1 MILTVP
7 RVAFRLGLNSDYASD
22 RTNHNKYKTMDKL
35 NTTEKAKNNTMLR
48 EVAVITP
55 RFRDYLE
62 FIRRQNI
69 ENEKYC
75 FVDSIQKVKGRLF
88 DRVEKLHNYFY
99 IKDIDEVLDYLE
111 THLRSNRT

>member
-1 MILTVP
+1 MTE
-7 RVAFRLGLNSDYASD
+7 LNQMPACS
-22 RTNHNKYKTMDKL
+22 KP
-35 NTTEKAKNNTMLR
+35 MLC

-62 FIRRQNI
+62 FIRNQNI

-75 FVDSIQKVKGRLF
+75 FVDSIQSVRGKLF
-88 DRVEKLHNYFY
+88 DRVEKLNNYFH

-111 THLRSNRT
+111 THLRSNHT

>member
-1 MILTVP
+1 MESTKQS
-7 RVAFRLGLNSDYASD
+7 LNEAE
-22 RTNHNKYKTMDKL
+22 NGNKSKPL
-35 NTTEKAKNNTMLR
+35 LC

-62 FIRRQNI
+62 FIRNQNI

-75 FVDSIQKVKGRLF
+75 FVDSIQSVRGKLF
-88 DRVEKLHNYFY
+88 DRVEKLHNYFH
-99 IKDIDEVLDYLE
+99 IKDIDKVLDYLE

>member
-1 MILTVP
+1 MLLGICCRKIRPTLHLKQKMENTK
-7 RVAFRLGLNSDYASD
+7 RLLC
-22 RTNHNKYKTMDKL
+22 
-35 NTTEKAKNNTMLR
+35 

-62 FIRRQNI
+62 FIRNQNI
-69 ENEKYC
+69 ENEKYF
-75 FVDSIQKVKGRLF
+75 FVDSIKSLRGKLF

-99 IKDIDEVLDYLE
+99 IKDIDEVLDYIE